1 MIEEKVKRA
10 RQRVAKRRMQ
20 LGAGLFAAICL
31 CGLFVFGLSVFD
43 FSGKESVPADTSPK
57 ETLSDGYLEKAREEF
72 KERLEQYER
81 ELEPRLQIVN
91 LERWDRNVFL
101 EITGLKKKVMTNYS
115 SGDYGI
121 AMEKLQL
128 LEDLTLISLKKA
140 DHIFEESVEKAIALL
155 AEDRYDGAKFHIE
168 KALLVNPQ
176 YPYALRLQEKIE
188 KLPQLLPLLNG
199 VKIARAE
206 NDLQKEY
213 DFLQRILIIA
223 QEREGGMDRLEV
235 LSGLI
240 KTQKFDG
247 HIASGFAGIEKRRVK
262 EARYHYQEAKHID
275 SRRSE
280 LSLLQTQL
288 LALERSLRVEQ
299 AVKLAEQAV
308 RRDDWQQAKHYFVKA
323 AKDAPE
329 NKTVAQGLKQSDHL
343 IRLLDSFRFFFK
355 NPYRLTLADIR
366 NEAQQ
371 ILLAAEAASNYSF
384 AIKRQAEELR
394 ELIVKVNR
402 LIPVAVISDNK
413 TYVLVRSVGRVGIVS
428 QKTIELKPGNYTF
441 EGTRNGFKSKLVQV
455 LIPYDQSFFSI
466 QVICDE
472 PI

>member
-1 MIEEKVKRA
+1 VIEEKIKKA
-10 RQRVAKRRMQ
+10 RQSVAKRRMY

-31 CGLFVFGLSVFD
+31 CGLWVFGLSFFD
-43 FSGKESVPADTSPK
+43 FSEKKSVPAVTSPK
-57 ETLSDGYLEKAREEF
+57 ETLSDTSLEKAREEF

-81 ELEPRLQIVN
+81 ELGPRLQTVN
-91 LERWDRNVFL
+91 LERWDRVFL
-101 EITGLKKKVMTNYS
+101 EITGLKKKVMTNFS

-121 AMEKLQL
+121 AMENLQL
-128 LEDLTLISLKKA
+128 LEDLTVMSLKKA
-140 DHIFEESVEKAIALL
+140 DHIFEENVEKATVLL
-155 AEDRYDGAKFHIE
+155 AEDRYDGANFHIE

-176 YPYALRLQEKIE
+176 SPDALRLQEKIE

-199 VKIARAE
+199 VKAARAE

-213 DFLQRILIIA
+213 DFLQQVLIIA
-223 QEREGGMDRLEV
+223 PEREGIMDRLGV

-247 HIASGFAGIEKRRVK
+247 HISSGFTGIEKRRAK
-262 EARYHYQEAKHID
+262 EARYHYQEAQRID
-275 SRRSE
+275 SHRLE

-299 AVKLAEQAV
+299 AVKQAEQAI
-308 RRDDWQQAKHYFVKA
+308 RRDDWQQAKHYFARA

-329 NKTVAQGLKQSDHL
+329 NKTVAQGLKQSDHVL
-343 IRLLDSFRFFFK
+343 RLLDGFRFFLK
-355 NPYRLTLADIR
+355 NPYRLTLADVR
-366 NEAQQ
+366 KEAQQ
-371 ILLAAEAASNYSF
+371 TLVAAEAASNYSF
-384 AIKRQAEELR
+384 TIKRKAEELR
-394 ELIVKVNR
+394 ELIFKVNR
-402 LIPVAVISDNK
+402 PIPVTVISDNK

-441 EGTRNGFKSKLVQV
+441 EGTRKGFKSKLVKA
-455 LIPYDQSFFSI
+455 LIPYDQSVFSI